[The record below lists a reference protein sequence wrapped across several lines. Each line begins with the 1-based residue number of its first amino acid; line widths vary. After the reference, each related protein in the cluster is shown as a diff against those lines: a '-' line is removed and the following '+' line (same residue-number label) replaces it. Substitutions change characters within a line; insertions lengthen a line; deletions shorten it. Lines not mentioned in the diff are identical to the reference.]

1 MGQKVNPYGFRL
13 GYIKTWHSNW
23 YVKNNY
29 AVILQQDLAIRNY
42 IETELAQAAIAKTE
56 ITRTADQV
64 KVTVYSAKPGVAIGK
79 KGTGIEKIRND
90 LKKITNCP
98 LFFNIA
104 EVKRPDSEAKL
115 IAENIAQQLE
125 KRVAFRRAMKKV
137 MTSAFRSGVKGI
149 KIKCSGRLGGAEI
162 ARTEGY
168 AEKKVPL
175 HTLRADI
182 DYNTAQAKTTFGIG
196 STAQFDGTLTDKALS
211 AAIVDVLEEMSNTIQ
226 ARQWRTDILAVEDG
240 QVYVSGGPS
249 QGLVP
254 GDRLIVMKAGKTVT
268 SSQTGIGIELPSTE
282 VAELEVVSSFGSG
295 DLGEGSISRVI
306 SGSVKELSSNIY
318 VVSK

>member
-1 MGQKVNPYGFRL
+1 MGQKVHPYGFRL
-13 GYIKTWHSNW
+13 GYIKSWHSNW

-29 AVILQQDLAIRNY
+29 PEVFQQDLAIRKY
-42 IETELAQAAIAKTE
+42 IDEELASASIAKTE

-115 IAENIAQQLE
+115 IAENIAHQLE

-149 KIKCSGRLGGAEI
+149 KVKCSGRLGGAEM

-168 AEKKVPL
+168 AERKVPL

-182 DYNTAQAKTTFGIG
+182 DYNTAIAKTTFGIIG
-196 STAQFDGTLTDKALS
+196 VK
-211 AAIVDVLEEMSNTIQ
+211 V
-226 ARQWRTDILAVEDG
+226 W
-240 QVYVSGGPS
+240 VY
-249 QGLVP
+249 
-254 GDRLIVMKAGKTVT
+254 K
-268 SSQTGIGIELPSTE
+268 
-282 VAELEVVSSFGSG
+282 
-295 DLGEGSISRVI
+295 GE
-306 SGSVKELSSNIY
+306 IY
-318 VVSK
+318 K

>member
-1 MGQKVNPYGFRL
+1 MGQKVHPYGFRL

-29 AVILQQDLAIRNY
+29 PEIFQQDLAIRKY
-42 IETELAQAAIAKTE
+42 IDEELAQASIAKTE
-56 ITRTADQV
+56 ISRTADQV

-115 IAENIAQQLE
+115 IAENIAHQLE

-149 KIKCSGRLGGAEI
+149 KVKCSGRLGGAEM

-168 AEKKVPL
+168 SERKVPL

-182 DYNTAQAKTTFGIG
+182 DYSTAQAKTTFGITG
-196 STAQFDGTLTDKALS
+196 VK
-211 AAIVDVLEEMSNTIQ
+211 V
-226 ARQWRTDILAVEDG
+226 W
-240 QVYVSGGPS
+240 VY
-249 QGLVP
+249 
-254 GDRLIVMKAGKTVT
+254 K
-268 SSQTGIGIELPSTE
+268 
-282 VAELEVVSSFGSG
+282 
-295 DLGEGSISRVI
+295 GE
-306 SGSVKELSSNIY
+306 IY
-318 VVSK
+318 K